1 MDREKRNRDSVKESG
16 SVALFFG
23 SFNPIHN
30 GHIEIA
36 RGALREGLCEEVWL
50 VVSPQNPFKE
60 GEHLLSK
67 EARFA
72 MAEKALADEER
83 IIACDIE
90 FSMPIPSYTIDTLKL
105 LGQKYPGRSF
115 SIIMGG
121 DNLEKIEEWRD
132 WEQIV
137 ANYPLIVY
145 PRQGSSAPPNLLSS
159 ACPSSPSAPSN
170 ASSLPVASV
179 PQSANITILELPEI
193 NISSTM
199 IRSLASAGKPFS
211 HLVPSSIIPD
221 IQQNYRP

>member
-1 MDREKRNRDSVKESG
+1 MESG

-36 RGALREGLCEEVWL
+36 RGALREGLSEEVWL

-72 MAEKALADEER
+72 MAEKALADEKR

-145 PRQGSSAPPNLLSS
+145 PRQGSSAPPNLISSASNSNSEQTVLSESNSTGLKTSPLSS
-159 ACPSSPSAPSN
+159 KNLQAD
-170 ASSLPVASV
+170 
-179 PQSANITILELPEI
+179 ITILELPEI
-193 NISSTM
+193 DISSTM

-221 IQQNYRP
+221 IQQFYRPK